1 MGYFG
6 NFNLSYESR
15 KTSRTINYNPFKL
28 KKDEF
33 IKMIKK
39 FAKHHHALR
48 EFINE

>member
-39 FAKHHHALR
+39 FAKPHHALR